1 MKRQVSLS
9 EVLDAAID
17 GRMLDVHTV
26 MVGRVEQVNLTTR
39 KVDVRPAMRRVL
51 QGPDGELSTELL
63 PILPQVPLGAL
74 RAGSARIEVPV
85 QQGHWVV
92 VMFFEDNV
100 GKWLAQGGV
109 GVSPGDVERHGLT
122 GAVAVPLLYPDTEK
136 PAEPLDP
143 LNVVIRSGSGSVLLG
158 GTAGHDFVALAAKV
172 DAEVAKLNAAITT
185 LKGAS
190 SSAITAIAAKLVP
203 ADTLIGPAFTT
214 ATAAVPATAVTV
226 AATKVKAT

>member
-1 MKRQVSLS
+1 MKRQVSLA
-9 EVLDAAID
+9 EVLTAALDA
-17 GRMLDVHTV
+17 RMMDVHTAII
-26 MVGRVEQVNLTTR
+26 GRVEQVHLATR

-85 QQGHWVV
+85 QPGHWVV

-122 GAVAVPLLYPDTEK
+122 GAVAVPILYPDTEK

-143 LNVVIRSGSGSVLLG
+143 LNVVIRSGGGSVLLG
-158 GTAGHDFVALAAKV
+158 GTSGHDFVALAAKV
-172 DAEVAKLNAAITT
+172 ELELGKLRTAITT
-185 LKGAS
+185 IK
-190 SSAITAIAAKLVP
+190 
-203 ADTLIGPAFTT
+203 T
-214 ATAAVPATAVTV
+214 ATGSAVAALGAGLSTPDATIGTAFNEAVAAVPTAAVTV